1 MADAMHQTTL
11 DETSYATATE
21 LARLRGGTVDAA
33 VAEALRSAL
42 SNKLE
47 AQRTLLGNPVDPA
60 EAREE
65 RNRRARAWL
74 AHWHE
79 LLPNPLPLSDH
90 SWLYDDETG
99 LPV

>member
-1 MADAMHQTTL
+1 MADMMHQTIL
-11 DETSYATATE
+11 DEASYAAAIE
-21 LARLRGGTVDAA
+21 LARLQGGTVEACVGRAVRSVLAA
-33 VAEALRSAL
+33 EREAAGRRAEA
-42 SNKLE
+42 
-47 AQRTLLGNPVDPA
+47 GNSA

-74 AHWHE
+74 ARWHE
-79 LLPNPLPLSDH
+79 ILSDPPPLSDH